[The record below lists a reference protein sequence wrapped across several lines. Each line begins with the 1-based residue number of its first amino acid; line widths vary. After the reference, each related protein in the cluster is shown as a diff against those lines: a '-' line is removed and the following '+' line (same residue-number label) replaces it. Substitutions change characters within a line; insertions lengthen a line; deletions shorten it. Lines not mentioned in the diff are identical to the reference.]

1 MSTHHKLFLVHGL
14 HILAIV
20 VMCFFVLKNIREDGA
35 AVLFKALNQ
44 SCEKANK
51 QLQNSLQVLNE
62 AIESQARAYLNER
75 TVQSYHHSKNATHLA
90 ETVLN
95 KFRNGG
101 LLPEEEQ
108 LLLLTYCDSLAGYF
122 DKDPEVSATY
132 NSVLQP
138 ALRRNLLLNMSNVN
152 AAQQTVLRNCLANN
166 VSGNYEVTLSYLLQK
181 VSAPYCGGF
190 DAYRPYLIPISGCL
204 AAGEAITFMAFLG
217 AYSTHEFH
225 EKDRVWVNQQ
235 EATIQKGKATFS
247 TVFNA
252 PGPQS
257 LNIRI
262 ETHDRLTDAVRVFE
276 KTYTVNVR

>member
-1 MSTHHKLFLVHGL
+1 MSKRYKQILVHGL
-14 HILAIV
+14 HIWAIG

-51 QLQNSLQVLNE
+51 QLQNSLQVLSE

-108 LLLLTYCDSLAGYF
+108 HLLLTYCDSLAGYF
-122 DKDPEVSATY
+122 DNDPEVGATY

-138 ALRRNLLLNMSNVN
+138 ALRRNLLPNLSNAN

-181 VSAPYCGGF
+181 VSAPYCGF
-190 DAYRPYLIPISGCL
+190 DRYRPYLISISGCL

-217 AYSTHEFH
+217 AYGTHQFH
-225 EKDRVWVNQQ
+225 EKDRAWVNQQ

-247 TVFNA
+247 TVYKT
-252 PGPQS
+252 PGPQP
-257 LNIRI
+257 LTIRI
-262 ETHDRLTDAVRVFE
+262 ETHDLLTDAVRVFE

>member
-1 MSTHHKLFLVHGL
+1 MSTRYKLFLVHGL
-14 HILAIV
+14 HIWAIG
-20 VMCFFVLKNIREDGA
+20 VMGFFVLKNIREDGE

-44 SCEKANK
+44 SFEKSDRQMHYSA
-51 QLQNSLQVLNE
+51 QVFLE
-62 AIESQARAYLNER
+62 EIEDQARSYTYDLS
-75 TVQSYHHSKNATHLA
+75 VQCYYRSKNATRLA

-95 KFRNGG
+95 KFRNRD

-108 LLLLTYCDSLAGYF
+108 HLLLTYCDSLAGYF
-122 DKDPEVSATY
+122 DKDPEVGATY

-138 ALRRNLLLNMSNVN
+138 ALRRNLLLNLSNAN

-181 VSAPYCGGF
+181 VSAPYCGF
-190 DAYRPYLIPISGCL
+190 DRYRPYLIPIRGCL

-217 AYSTHEFH
+217 AYGTHQFH
-225 EKDRVWVNQQ
+225 EKDRAWVNQQ

-247 TVFNA
+247 TVYKT
-252 PGPQS
+252 PGPQP
-257 LNIRI
+257 LTIRI
-262 ETHDRLTDAVRVFE
+262 ETHDLLTDAVRVFE